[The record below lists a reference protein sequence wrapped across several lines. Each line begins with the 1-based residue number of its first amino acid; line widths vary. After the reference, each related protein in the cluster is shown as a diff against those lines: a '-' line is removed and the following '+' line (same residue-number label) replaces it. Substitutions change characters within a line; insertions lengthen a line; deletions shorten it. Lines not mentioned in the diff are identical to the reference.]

1 MNKYGLLIIAMVM
14 AACTHKPEIQSEY
27 HGFENQTWEKNS
39 PIEFIFEIPD
49 TSTQYSLEASLRYN
63 KSFNFNSLNMN
74 VSLISPSG
82 SSRFQGVSLEM
93 KNSDGTMR
101 GDEKPEYIELSFVIY
116 NKLRFNENGNWVL
129 NVMHKMPIDITRG
142 LVGIE
147 FELIPVVE

>member
-1 MNKYGLLIIAMVM
+1 MRRYGLLIVAMVVV
-14 AACTHKPEIQSEY
+14 ACTQKSEIQSEY
-27 HGFENQTWEKNS
+27 YGFENQTWKKNS
-39 PIEFIFEIPD
+39 PIEFTFEIPD

-63 KSFNFNSLNMN
+63 ESFNFNALNIN
-74 VSLISPSG
+74 VSLLSPSG

-93 KNSDGTMR
+93 KNNDGTLR
-101 GDEKPEYIELSFVIY
+101 GDKKPEYIELSFVIY
-116 NKLRFNENGNWVL
+116 SKLRFNENGNWVL